1 MDFIEGL
8 PTSQAYTV
16 IMEVADR
23 LSKYAHFV
31 PLKHLFIA
39 LIVVKAFLSCIIKL
53 HEVPRSI
60 TSNRDK
66 VFVSVF
72 WKALFQMLGTSL
84 CISSIYHS
92 QTDRHSKVVN
102 LTLEQYF
109 HWFAHDQ
116 LKKLLDWLAWVE
128 SSYNT
133 TVHPTTG
140 LTYFEAICGIPPP
153 NLLLHVPRTIKVQ
166 AVDEF
171 LQAQEKVL
179 KTFRHHLVMPRN
191 CMKVQAN

>member
-1 MDFIEGL
+1 
-8 PTSQAYTV
+8 
-16 IMEVADR
+16 
-23 LSKYAHFV
+23 
-31 PLKHLFIA
+31 
-39 LIVVKAFLSCIIKL
+39 
-53 HEVPRSI
+53 
-60 TSNRDK
+60 
-66 VFVSVF
+66 
-72 WKALFQMLGTSL
+72 MLGTSL
-84 CISSIYHS
+84 YISSIYHS

-116 LKKLLDWLAWVE
+116 LKKWLDWLAWVE